1 MNRYI
6 KKLMVLNKNKGINVL
21 IIFFLIIPSL
31 NVYCQNN
38 GNTKQPNNNIISES
52 ITPRLTKQE
61 SWECKQK
68 AIKEGDIKAYN
79 EFTMYSGVEYKEGW
93 DYHYEKFLPIA
104 LVMANKY
111 NSGDACADIYLYTR
125 NFYKRCGIE
134 MDTNTINFIL
144 FYLFKGAEL
153 NEIFCLSTLSK
164 LYKKGEYVPQDSVKA
179 AEYEKKYREA
189 WERENPKTSNN

>member
-38 GNTKQPNNNIISES
+38 GNTKQPNNNITIEP

-68 AIKEGDIKAYN
+68 AIKEGDINAYN
-79 EFTMYSGVEYKEGW
+79 EFTMYSGVEYKKGW

-111 NSGDACADIYLYTR
+111 NSGDACADIYLYTV
-125 NFYKRCGIE
+125 NFYKNCGIE
-134 MDTNTINFIL
+134 IDTNTMNFLLI
-144 FYLFKGAEL
+144 YLFKGAEL
-153 NEIFCLSTLSK
+153 NNRFCLNILSK
-164 LYKKGEYVPQDSVKA
+164 LYEKGEFVPQDSVKS
-179 AEYEKKYREA
+179 AEYKKKRDEIWETEK
-189 WERENPKTSNN
+189 